1 MNYYHTGEDGM
12 NFTSEGC
19 VLWGDRVI
27 IPIAER
33 LVIIAE
39 LHTGHPGMTKMKA
52 VARSYLWWPGM
63 DNDLEEAVRA
73 CERCQKHVKA
83 PPRAP
88 LHPWLWPKRQWSRI
102 HVDYAGPFMGRMF
115 LVIVDAFSKWLDV
128 YATQSATTEVTLEKL
143 KTSFAIHGI
152 PERLVSDNGTCFT
165 SSECRTFC
173 ESQRIIHTKLA
184 PYHPSSSGLA
194 ERAVQ
199 TVKDGLRK
207 LKKQEA

>member
-73 CERCQKHVKA
+73 CERCQKHATPMVMA
-83 PPRAP
+83 ETTMVA
-88 LHPWLWPKRQWSRI
+88 HSRRLCGT
-102 HVDYAGPFMGRMF
+102 V
-115 LVIVDAFSKWLDV
+115 
-128 YATQSATTEVTLEKL
+128 
-143 KTSFAIHGI
+143 HGENV
-152 PERLVSDNGTCFT
+152 PCH
-165 SSECRTFC
+165 C
-173 ESQRIIHTKLA
+173 
-184 PYHPSSSGLA
+184 
-194 ERAVQ
+194 
-199 TVKDGLRK
+199 
-207 LKKQEA
+207 

>member
-1 MNYYHTGEDGM
+1 
-12 NFTSEGC
+12 
-19 VLWGDRVI
+19 
-27 IPIAER
+27 
-33 LVIIAE
+33 
-39 LHTGHPGMTKMKA
+39 
-52 VARSYLWWPGM
+52 
-63 DNDLEEAVRA
+63 
-73 CERCQKHVKA
+73 
-83 PPRAP
+83 
-88 LHPWLWPKRQWSRI
+88 
-102 HVDYAGPFMGRMF
+102 MGRMF

-184 PYHPSSSGLA
+184 PYHSSSSGLA
-194 ERAVQ
+194 ERTVQ